1 MNVFTDSLEPCRVA
15 PLPNFPNF
23 GAAVGRIDRE
33 IGIACGAGIGFVELE
48 LKSREQ
54 TVNADGEVLPTRALG
69 DLAVEL
75 SF

>member
-1 MNVFTDSLEPCRVA
+1 VGCTDRRCGQCFLAKQGVRCA
-15 PLPNFPNF
+15 
-23 GAAVGRIDRE
+23 AAVGRIDRE
-33 IGIACGAGIGFVELE
+33 ICIACGAGIGFVELE